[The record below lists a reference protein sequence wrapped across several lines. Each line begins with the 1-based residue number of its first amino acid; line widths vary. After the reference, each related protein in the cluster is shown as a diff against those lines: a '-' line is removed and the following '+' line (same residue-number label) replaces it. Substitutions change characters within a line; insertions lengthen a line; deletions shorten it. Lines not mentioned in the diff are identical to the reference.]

1 MRLHHQ
7 LEETS
12 HRHAHP
18 KDFAI
23 RPAQPSL
30 TLPEKD
36 MSHFLILDVLL
47 SSDVHTHG

>member
-12 HRHAHP
+12 HRHVHP